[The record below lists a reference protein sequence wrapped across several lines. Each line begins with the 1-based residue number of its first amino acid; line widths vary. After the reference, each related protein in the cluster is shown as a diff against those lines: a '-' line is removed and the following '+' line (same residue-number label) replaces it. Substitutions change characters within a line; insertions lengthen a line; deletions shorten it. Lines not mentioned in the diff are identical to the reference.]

1 MPDPERQSSSSTI
14 LLVDD
19 EDFVRLM
26 MRRILGGAGHRTVE
40 AGDGLQA
47 LRTLG
52 RDGHGVRLVIS
63 DVAMPRMSGDE
74 LAAEIRAR
82 WPELPV
88 LLISGYARSL
98 SSDVEFLPKP
108 FDSQALLQRVD
119 ALLNR

>member
-1 MPDPERQSSSSTI
+1 MSEPTRQPSTATI

-40 AGDGLQA
+40 AEDGLQA
-47 LRTLG
+47 LRALG

-74 LAAEIRAR
+74 LAAEIRTR

-88 LLISGYARSL
+88 LLISGYARSI

-108 FDSQALLQRVD
+108 FDSQALLRRVD
-119 ALLNR
+119 ALLSR